1 MLSRVDKDR
10 EMSASV
16 STSKLRKSASGSMV
30 RESSSEILNSVKT
43 FQLEDFDVIKTIGT
57 GDNIHFHFNVE
68 IYWLGNLGNPERCP
82 VNS

>member
-1 MLSRVDKDR
+1 MIMLSRVDKDR

-57 GDNIHFHFNVE
+57 GDTDNIHFHFNVDM
-68 IYWLGNLGNPERCP
+68 Y
-82 VNS
+82 

>member
-1 MLSRVDKDR
+1 MLSRADKDR

-57 GDNIHFHFNVE
+57 GDNI
-68 IYWLGNLGNPERCP
+68 YLYTSLGTQRC
-82 VNS
+82 SGYT